1 MSDKVNKRV
10 IDKKFVA
17 ILESTPQSSKIWIA
31 SLVVIILVGL
41 YAFVLQ
47 VMYGHEVTGMRDNV
61 VWGVYIINFIFFVGI
76 SYSGAFI
83 SGILHFF
90 DTPWKNAVSR
100 IVEIITVL
108 SLIIGPIFI
117 LLCIGRLDR
126 LHYLFLYP
134 RIQSPITWDIIAI
147 MTDLIGCFIYLYMT
161 FIPDFAILRDDE
173 ELDVAPWRK
182 KVYRFLAMNYQDTP
196 EQKAILKRI
205 TRTMSAMIIAMAI
218 VAYTVLAWI
227 FSLTLQP
234 GWNSS
239 IFAPYFIIA
248 GLYSGVGVIIICM
261 FAVRKFFK
269 LDLYIRKVHF
279 LGAGVI
285 LLVLS
290 MLYGYFTFSEYFPR
304 WFSHKKN
311 DVQLL
316 DTLFSNYFWEFI
328 LANYVGVLIPVFILF
343 FKRFRTINFITFAA
357 VIAVLGLWLNRYL
370 IVIPTLE
377 TPYLPIQDTRPEF
390 IHYTATWVEWALSA
404 AGIASF
410 ALFFTLIVR
419 FVPIIPVSELTESAQ
434 KSREKAIKKANK
446 KRKSELKDSTN
457 EK

>member
-1 MSDKVNKRV
+1 MAEVTKKRI
-10 IDKKFVA
+10 IDKEFVK
-17 ILESTPQSSKIWIA
+17 ILESTPSSSKIWILG
-31 SLVVIILVGL
+31 LVLVIMLGLV
-41 YAFVLQ
+41 AFVLQ
-47 VMYGHEVTGMRDNV
+47 VVKGHEITGMRDNV

-147 MTDLIGCFIYLYMT
+147 MTDLIGCFIYLYLT

-173 ELDVAPWRK
+173 KLQVAPWRK
-182 KVYRFLAMNYQDTP
+182 KLYRFLAMNYQDTP
-196 EQKAILKRI
+196 EQKAILKKI
-205 TRTMSAMIIAMAI
+205 TRAMSAMIIAMAI

-261 FAVRKFFK
+261 YAVRRFFK
-269 LDLYIRKVHF
+269 LEHYIRKVHF
-279 LGAGVI
+279 IGAGII
-285 LLVLS
+285 LLVLAL
-290 MLYGYFTFSEYFPR
+290 LYGYFTFSEYFPR

-311 DVQLL
+311 DMLLL
-316 DTLFSNYFWEFI
+316 DTLFSDYFWRFI
-328 LANYVGVLIPVFILF
+328 FANYIGVLVPVIILF
-343 FKRFRTINFITFAA
+343 FKRFRTINLITFAG
-357 VIAVLGLWLNRYL
+357 VIAVLGLWFNRYL

-377 TPYLPIQDTRPEF
+377 TPYLPIQDTRPEY
-390 IHYTATWVEWALSA
+390 IHYSATWIEWALSA
-404 AGIASF
+404 AGVAAF
-410 ALFFTLIVR
+410 CLFFTLLIR
-419 FVPIIPVSELTESAQ
+419 FVPIIPVSELTHSAQ
-434 KSREKAIKKANK
+434 QVKTRIKKKVKEIKPSSDEN
-446 KRKSELKDSTN
+446 
-457 EK
+457 